1 MPSISATVTT
11 PDGTCPVTLHT
22 PNGTGPWSAVV
33 MYPDAGGVRPTFQDM
48 AARLAGFGH
57 AVLLPDV
64 YYRQGDWEPF
74 EMETVF
80 GDPEQRKRLMTMVG
94 SVTPEMI
101 ASDAAAFFDFLA
113 ARPEVKGDAFGVCG
127 YCMGGR
133 TSVIAAGRVPDRVA
147 AAGSF
152 HGGGLVTANPNSP
165 HLLAPKIHARM
176 YFGVAKNDDDQQPD
190 AKDKLREAMAAA
202 KVPAEIEVY
211 PSQHGWCMSDFV
223 SATTTIY
230 DKAQAERAWGK
241 LLALYKVS
249 LA

>member
-33 MYPDAGGVRPTFQDM
+33 MYPDAGGVRPTFQEM

-64 YYRQGDWEPF
+64 YYRSGDWEPF
-74 EMETVF
+74 DMETVF
-80 GDPEQRKRLMTMVG
+80 GDPEQRTRLMTMVG
-94 SVTPEMI
+94 SVTPDMI

-113 ARPEVKGDAFGVCG
+113 SRPEVKGDAFGVCG

-133 TSVIAAGRVPDRVA
+133 TSVIVAGRVPDRVA

-152 HGGGLVTANPNSP
+152 HGGGLVTDDATSP
-165 HLLAPKIHARM
+165 HLLADQMKATV
-176 YFGVAKNDDDQQPD
+176 YVAGAENDASFTPEQ
-190 AKDKLREAMAAA
+190 
-202 KVPAEIEVY
+202 AE
-211 PSQHGWCMSDFV
+211 
-223 SATTTIY
+223 TL
-230 DKAQAERAWGK
+230 DKALTAANVTHTIETYPAGHGFAVPDNPPYDQEAAERHWI
-241 LLALYKVS
+241 ALQQLFES
-249 LA
+249 ALPI